1 MAKGGRPD
9 KQNQVMGMFS
19 KIAREAKR
27 LDKKR
32 IREAKRKGEFYYL
45 ERPELLSIAEQEKYY
60 AAKQKF
66 ERGDGVWHKLYNRES
81 NAFPFPYKFI
91 SKRDIHKG

>member
-19 KIAREAKR
+19 KIAREAKK

-32 IREAKRKGEFYYL
+32 IREAKRKGEFYYI
-45 ERPELLSIAEQEKYY
+45 ERPELLSIKEQEKYF
-60 AAKQKF
+60 AAKLKF
-66 ERGDGVWHKLYNRES
+66 EKGDGTWDRVYDRES
-81 NAFPFPYKFI
+81 SNFPYPYKFI
-91 SKRDIHKG
+91 HGRDK

>member
-9 KQNQVMGMFS
+9 RQHQVMGMFS
-19 KIAREAKR
+19 KIAREAKK

-32 IREAKRKGEFYYL
+32 IREAKRKGEFYYI
-45 ERPELLSIAEQEKYY
+45 ERPELLSIVEQEKYY

-66 ERGDGVWHKLYNRES
+66 ERGDGTWDKVYNRES
-81 NAFPFPYKFI
+81 STFPFPYKFI
-91 SKRDIHKG
+91 SKRDK

>member
-32 IREAKRKGEFYYL
+32 IREAKRRGEFYYID
-45 ERPELLSIAEQEKYY
+45 RPELLSIEDQIKYFKAKDEFENGGSAWDTKYEKGL
-60 AAKQKF
+60 AT
-66 ERGDGVWHKLYNRES
+66 
-81 NAFPFPYKFI
+81 FPFPYKFMNA
-91 SKRDIHKG
+91 KDK

>member
-32 IREAKRKGEFYYL
+32 
-45 ERPELLSIAEQEKYY
+45 
-60 AAKQKF
+60 
-66 ERGDGVWHKLYNRES
+66 KL
-81 NAFPFPYKFI
+81 
-91 SKRDIHKG
+91 G